1 MDARTAP
8 LAERIAQ
15 TRASFDFQWSSL
27 PTGNASL
34 GDPQFRDMLP
44 DVVCRLTGLD
54 RGWFRGKRV
63 LDAGCGTGRYA
74 FGLCTLGARV
84 TAVDVSPY
92 ALRQTR
98 DGCSRF
104 PQFDG
109 AVAAD
114 LRRPLPLA
122 ASFDLVFS
130 YGVLHHT
137 GETRAAF
144 DHLAD
149 RVAPGGH
156 LFVMVYGEPRPEHL
170 DDYKWFLWF
179 EAWRRRCRDLP
190 FGATRDLLRPVA
202 GDGRLLE
209 YFDAVSPWINER
221 YHYDEVRAWFTARG
235 FVDVRR
241 CADEMDHSVIGRR
254 AG

>member
-1 MDARTAP
+1 MDRAP
-8 LAERIAQ
+8 LAERVAQ

-27 PTGNASL
+27 PAGHASIA
-34 GDPQFRDMLP
+34 DPQFRDMLP

-74 FGLCTLGARV
+74 YGLCTLGARV

-98 DGCSRF
+98 DGCSKF
-104 PQFDG
+104 EHFDG

-114 LRRPLPLA
+114 LRRPLPLKT
-122 ASFDLVFS
+122 SFDLVFS

-137 GETRAAF
+137 GQTRAAF

-156 LFVMVYGEPRPEHL
+156 LFVMVYGQPRAEHL
-170 DDYKWFLWF
+170 ADYKWFLWF
-179 EAWRRRCRDLP
+179 EAWRQRCRHLS
-190 FGATRDLLRPVA
+190 FAAKRDLLRPVA

-209 YFDAVSPWINER
+209 YFDTISPWINER
-221 YHYDEVRAWFTARG
+221 YEFDELREWFAARG
-235 FVDVRR
+235 FVDVHR